1 VSTYRDQAIV
11 LGSHKFGEADRVVVL
26 LTATHGKVRA
36 VAKGIRRTK
45 SSIGARLEPLSHVDV
60 SLRKGRELD
69 TIAEVKLV
77 HTHTALRTDF
87 DRLSQGLSMVET
99 INKIT
104 LDREPVPEM
113 FQMLSRALH
122 SLNETFSPLM
132 IGAFFL
138 KLVALEGSAPQ
149 VHECVRC
156 GESAELVAFDMLEG
170 GTLCRSCRSGVMV
183 SSQAVI
189 LLQKILDGRL
199 AQALGEPDSPAVHEV
214 NQIAMR
220 MMESHLERRI
230 KSLGVFDRHL

>member
-36 VAKGIRRTK
+36 VAKGVRRTK
-45 SSIGARLEPLSHVDV
+45 SSIGARLEPLSHIDV
-60 SLRKGRELD
+60 SLRTGRELD
-69 TIAEVKLV
+69 TVAEVKLV

-122 SLNETFSPLM
+122 SLNDTFSPLM

-183 SSQAVI
+183 SSQAVL

-199 AQALGEPDSPAVHEV
+199 AQALAEPDSPAVHEV

>member
-1 VSTYRDQAIV
+1 MSTYRDQAIV

-45 SSIGARLEPLSHVDV
+45 SSIGARLEPLSHVDI

-183 SSQAVI
+183 SLQAVI

-199 AQALGEPDSPAVHEV
+199 AQALAEPDSPAVHEV

>member
-45 SSIGARLEPLSHVDV
+45 SSIGARLEPLSHVDI

-183 SSQAVI
+183 SLQAVI

-199 AQALGEPDSPAVHEV
+199 AQALAEPDSPAVHEV